1 MQACCHPAHPA
12 GYPLEGLWKAYE
24 AWSAYG
30 AEVPLTL
37 NVSGGRQEVVQS
49 YVPYLSGIQV
59 FRASPAPDASVGS
72 SGDSVASGDLSP
84 DSDCDEA
91 AAYNL
96 SDFELLR
103 RLGDGSYSQV
113 VLARPKA
120 GGKEV
125 ALKIMDKRYLIRHS
139 MVEYIRRE
147 RAIMDQLS
155 HPGVARLYFTFQD
168 AYSLYMGI
176 EHCPNG
182 ELYDQV
188 RLKRALGEDTA
199 RAYAAE
205 VVDVLA
211 HLRARGVVHRDLKPE
226 NLLLTAEGHLKLIDF
241 GSAKALPGGA
251 VAASGALFAARE
263 SGESGRGT
271 PARSVA
277 ATPSAGSLATSSSG
291 RLPDLAGGSAQR
303 LVSLV
308 GTADYVSPEVL
319 GNRAVT
325 PAADLW
331 ALGCV
336 LYQMLVGRPPFKS
349 PSEYLTFQKVISLE
363 YEIPE
368 HLSPEAQDL
377 IRSLLRSEP
386 EERLGAQDLQ
396 ELRRHPFFRGID
408 WDTLWTQHGPS
419 FAELDL
425 ESMGSVSSSFDWE
438 LQSLSAALPGPG
450 SYADVPRAHGSDSGC
465 ESSDD
470 DFTRPLH

>member
-1 MQACCHPAHPA
+1 MPETRAP
-12 GYPLEGLWKAYE
+12 
-24 AWSAYG
+24 G
-30 AEVPLTL
+30 APK
-37 NVSGGRQEVVQS
+37 
-49 YVPYLSGIQV
+49 
-59 FRASPAPDASVGS
+59 
-72 SGDSVASGDLSP
+72 
-84 DSDCDEA
+84 

-291 RLPDLAGGSAQR
+291 RLPDLAGVSLSARAPRAPAAGAEAGLGPASSQGSAQR